1 MLRVSALALA
11 AALTACA
18 GPGPAALAPTPAATA
33 PSLPPLTLPLQD
45 GTPWT
50 STAPRAELL
59 VVDVWASYCKPCAKA
74 FPHLTAIDARAD
86 VAVVGISVDE
96 DDAAVAAFLAAVPAG
111 FAIARDRDLTVQDP
125 PLAVTSLPTVLV
137 VDRAGRIRW
146 RKAETTE
153 ADYRAL
159 PALLDALAAEPAR

>member
-1 MLRVSALALA
+1 
-11 AALTACA
+11 
-18 GPGPAALAPTPAATA
+18 
-33 PSLPPLTLPLQD
+33 
-45 GTPWT
+45 
-50 STAPRAELL
+50 
-59 VVDVWASYCKPCAKA
+59 VWASYCKPCAKA

-153 ADYRAL
+153 ADYPPCPPSSPRSASA
-159 PALLDALAAEPAR
+159 PTG